1 MYIRNIYLGWSEC
14 VCGIKGNILVREE
27 NGGERIYIIWCEPH
41 QHPNH
46 TYFLYFFLGGAAK
59 GRNRERK
66 YIIWS
71 NPSKTLFNYIQ
82 LLEYAIIT
90 TYFEPIALFS
100 VGSGSKRT
108 TRWPLLKRGHG
119 KLRGYMVTWLHRP
132 KKRNL
137 VTTGS
142 CSYVVTQILGESF
155 TMWSRNLV
163 TEWFRGYLVTWLHP
177 PTPFQIFLQF

>member
-46 TYFLYFFLGGAAK
+46 TYFLYFFFGGAAK

-82 LLEYAIIT
+82 LLEYAILT
-90 TYFEPIALFS
+90 TYVQPFSLFS
-100 VGSGSKRT
+100 V
-108 TRWPLLKRGHG
+108 RGQLGDRFWKEESYG

-155 TMWSRNLV
+155 TM
-163 TEWFRGYLVTWLHP
+163 
-177 PTPFQIFLQF
+177 